1 VQGEKMNFDFG
12 EVLTRM
18 WKIGWNH
25 KVLWLWQMLPGL
37 VYMLFMPLMFLMN
50 PAIMATLP
58 EPYNRFTNETA
69 FFGIFVLLMFA
80 MMLVPVILKAIANL
94 VTIHGALKVELG
106 AEKLTFRDLFNESL
120 PYFWRVLG
128 LYAIFVGA
136 WMVLYFVFMFFFMAG
151 SIFTFG
157 LSTFLLFPMFLV
169 VLPVLAVG
177 YSVLELAQASI
188 IAGNM
193 GVFRAISHG
202 WELFRK
208 NWLTVSLL
216 MVILYFGMTMISSTL
231 MFPMMIPMMGFPFL
245 MDMQGAVSNSMVGA
259 FFALFLLTMILGLVV
274 QGILMAFFQS
284 AWAVT
289 FLRLTRGENVP
300 VQAWPVGRNPPRG
313 V

>member
-1 VQGEKMNFDFG
+1 MAAQGEKMNFDFG

-50 PAIMATLP
+50 PAVLMTLP
-58 EPYNRFTNETA
+58 EPYNRFANETA
-69 FFGIFVLLMFA
+69 FIGFFLLLMFA
-80 MMLVPVILKAIANL
+80 MMLVPAVLGAIAQL
-94 VTIHGALKVELG
+94 VTTHGALKVELG

-136 WMVLYFVFMFFFMAG
+136 WMVLYFVFMLFFMAG
-151 SIFTFG
+151 SILTFG
-157 LSTFLLFPMFLV
+157 LSMFLMFPMFLV

-188 IAGNM
+188 IADDM

-216 MVILYFGMTMISSTL
+216 MVILYFGRTMISSTL

-245 MDMQGAVSNSMVGA
+245 METQGVVSNIMIGA
-259 FFALFLLTMILGLVV
+259 FFVLFLLTMILGLVV

-289 FLRLTRGENVP
+289 YLRLTRGKDTP
-300 VQAWPVGRNPPRG
+300 IQT
-313 V
+313 